1 MRLWKKQMFSGHAC
15 GKMIKRREGVA
26 YLHTGGGSG
35 SGSGFGRYVVHSR
48 LVLVLGLGGN

>member
-1 MRLWKKQMFSGHAC
+1 MFSGHAC